1 MSSASRD
8 LLNYHF
14 TLLAVI
20 SSTPLSL
27 VNKLETMYWRG
38 ANKSHCFIQ
47 KSQDSIWTL
56 ASSFIHTPRNKAWG
70 DIHCISAILYMNS
83 ISMRSS
89 QSYSW
94 HLHNL
99 VLHQWVLSISHT
111 ESRTLT
117 FSNENTKV
125 WNGMSHFRIEVGMM
139 QFIHS
144 DFET

>member
-1 MSSASRD
+1 MPTDSTKELTLKISRFKWIYFLLKNSTKLWWADPLNIICVYPSWISSASRD
-8 LLNYHF
+8 LQNYHF

-83 ISMRSS
+83 ISMRTS

-94 HLHNL
+94 HTHNL
-99 VLHQWVLSISHT
+99 VLHQ
-111 ESRTLT
+111 
-117 FSNENTKV
+117 
-125 WNGMSHFRIEVGMM
+125 
-139 QFIHS
+139 
-144 DFET
+144 